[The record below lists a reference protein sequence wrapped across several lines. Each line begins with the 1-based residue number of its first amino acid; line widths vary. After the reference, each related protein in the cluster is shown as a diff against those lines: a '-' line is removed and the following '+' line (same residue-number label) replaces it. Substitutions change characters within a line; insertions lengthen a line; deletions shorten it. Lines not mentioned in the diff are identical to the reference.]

1 MDTTATSMTATHS
14 RAQNVLQWLLTNPT
28 RLWQYIYYLLFPSSN
43 KKAAE
48 MPLLMRGFTAC
59 GSTILEYSSF
69 ADFANLSLTAK
80 TWEKHLLQSK
90 EVWQGVQELNSISE
104 HGQLSWIAKRAANL
118 RKLSAGHA
126 AFGSINDATLN
137 VVARSCPML
146 QSVDLTEN
154 KLISGT
160 GLCSLADSCPHL
172 STLHLSKVSLTDTTL
187 IHLAKRLTRLT
198 TIEVVNCVSLTP
210 LSMIVLAQSC
220 KFLMRIDFSHC
231 ETFSDAALEAFAR
244 NCPMLHVVILIK
256 CLLVNDSSVITLAE
270 HCLELREINLSRT
283 RITDAS
289 IISISSHSKYLE
301 LLDVS
306 HNGAQITDGSII
318 EIAEGCK
325 QIRILRVSW
334 CQLVTDVSIIEV
346 ANKSL
351 MLEQLYVRD
360 CFLVTDASL
369 DVLREERER
378 PVQIFDF

>member
-1 MDTTATSMTATHS
+1 
-14 RAQNVLQWLLTNPT
+14 
-28 RLWQYIYYLLFPSSN
+28 
-43 KKAAE
+43 
-48 MPLLMRGFTAC
+48 
-59 GSTILEYSSF
+59 
-69 ADFANLSLTAK
+69 
-80 TWEKHLLQSK
+80 
-90 EVWQGVQELNSISE
+90 
-104 HGQLSWIAKRAANL
+104 
-118 RKLSAGHA
+118 
-126 AFGSINDATLN
+126 
-137 VVARSCPML
+137 
-146 QSVDLTEN
+146 
-154 KLISGT
+154 
-160 GLCSLADSCPHL
+160 
-172 STLHLSKVSLTDTTL
+172 
-187 IHLAKRLTRLT
+187 
-198 TIEVVNCVSLTP
+198 
-210 LSMIVLAQSC
+210 
-220 KFLMRIDFSHC
+220 
-231 ETFSDAALEAFAR
+231 
-244 NCPMLHVVILIK
+244 MLHVVILIK

-318 EIAEGCK
+318 AIAEGCK